1 MFEAIYEGK
10 NFNLHK
16 HLSMHD
22 SVKLEIGRLKKT
34 ADKEAFTCPYCN
46 GILKLKAGNIYE
58 KHFFHPSN
66 SCSISEASETYQKQI
81 KRESKKHSVMKE
93 IIYDELKTQE
103 KINDNLHVGYGY
115 IEKAD
120 EKWKYYPDIIVENS
134 KAELA
139 ITILTDVTATMDSRL
154 VQQIKKRNDYFK
166 TKNLKPIWFVEET
179 EQSVDM
185 DRRVIHLWEAE
196 LDIAVKMKEDLKWE
210 DTLNHLKTEN
220 NLFDLF
226 NYHHQN
232 APRKYEVFSLYYVK
246 SSETNITFTVQRFLK
261 DQISHPYRAFAL
273 NKVYEIKMATA
284 LLTEDTLQLSDPLIE
299 NQQRESFLLEA
310 LKRDKE
316 YIPAALKA
324 SINSDDLQFSQSVS
338 NPKKYDEVGLS
349 EILNDYIDEVKVIS
363 ASELSKYLLKE
374 CGAPSQTYL
383 TGKYQIYTDVCIAL
397 NGIETSGKIKL
408 IRKKFVDDRIYKVI
422 EK

>member
-1 MFEAIYEGK
+1 M
-10 NFNLHK
+10 
-16 HLSMHD
+16 
-22 SVKLEIGRLKKT
+22 
-34 ADKEAFTCPYCN
+34 
-46 GILKLKAGNIYE
+46 
-58 KHFFHPSN
+58 
-66 SCSISEASETYQKQI
+66 
-81 KRESKKHSVMKE
+81 
-93 IIYDELKTQE
+93 KTQE
-103 KINDNLHVGYGY
+103 KINGDLHVEYGY

-120 EKWKYYPDIIVENS
+120 EKWKYYPDIIIENS
-134 KAELA
+134 KTELA
-139 ITILTDVTATMDSRL
+139 ITILTDVTATKDSRL

-196 LDIAVKMKEDLKWE
+196 LDIAVKMEEDLKWE
-210 DTLNHLKTEN
+210 EALDHLKMKN
-220 NLFDLF
+220 SLFDLF

-246 SSETNITFTVQRFLK
+246 STETKITFTVQRFLK

-273 NKVYEIKMATA
+273 NEAYEIKMATA

-316 YIPAALKA
+316 YIPATLEA
-324 SINSDDLQFSQSVS
+324 SINSDDLKFSQPVS
-338 NPKKYDEVGLS
+338 NPKKYDEVRLS
-349 EILNDYIDEVKVIS
+349 EILNDYIEEVKVIS
-363 ASELSKYLLKE
+363 ASELSKYLVKE

-408 IRKKFVDDRIYKVI
+408 IRKEFVDD
-422 EK
+422 

>member
-1 MFEAIYEGK
+1 MLEAIYEGER
-10 NFNLHK
+10 FNLHS
-16 HLSMHD
+16 HLSMQE
-22 SVKLEIGRLKKT
+22 SIKAEVNRLKKA
-34 ADKEAFTCPYCN
+34 ADKGAFTCPYCN
-46 GILKLKAGNIYE
+46 GILKLKAGDIYE

-103 KINDNLHVGYGY
+103 KINDNLRVEYGY

-120 EKWKYYPDIIVENS
+120 EKWKYYPDIIIENS
-134 KAELA
+134 KTELA
-139 ITILTDVTATMDSRL
+139 ITILTDVTETKDSRL
-154 VQQIKKRNDYFK
+154 VQQIKKRNKYFK

-246 SSETNITFTVQRFLK
+246 STETNITFTIQRFLK

-273 NKVYEIKMATA
+273 NEAYEIKMATA
-284 LLTEDTLQLSDPLIE
+284 LLTEDTMQLSDPLIE
-299 NQQRESFLLEA
+299 AQQRESFLQEA

-316 YIPAALKA
+316 NVAA
-324 SINSDDLQFSQSVS
+324 SIQESVNFNDSLVSQPLSIA
-338 NPKKYDEVGLS
+338 KRYDEVGMQA
-349 EILNDYIDEVKVIS
+349 ILDDYIKEVKVIS
-363 ASELSKYLLKE
+363 ASELSKYLVKE

-383 TGKYQIYTDVCIAL
+383 TGKYQIYTKVCIAL

-408 IRKKFVDDRIYKVI
+408 IRKDFVDDRIYEVI
-422 EK
+422 EN